1 MDENK
6 LFSEWVIIYYRDLS
20 SNFCN
25 FCLRVDTEHCIIDP
39 LFCACHYDINH
50 FQWWLKGLSHWA
62 KVNYPLFS
70 FGCLTTSP
78 LAKISSVQNPSTC
91 LHGWKIALSF
101 IISNHLISN
110 HVRFARNF
118 TWKYA
123 VWVITGFHKE
133 SDSTWCKKKFMSDV
147 MPEQAGLGR
156 LSCRDCVL
164 SYLWRIVLY
173 LLKKSYKHFTEY
185 IQQWS
190 SPQSNIHM
198 GPTPVLLPC
207 RPLWDKAFSICE
219 KGFIG
224 LVVLNHKNTDHVILI
239 MIELNSLYTSSYN
252 ILSYWVV

>member
-1 MDENK
+1 MVEGFITLGKSK
-6 LFSEWVIIYYRDLS
+6 LSIIFFWLLDNISTRKDFVCPESFNVL
-20 SNFCN
+20 
-25 FCLRVDTEHCIIDP
+25 
-39 LFCACHYDINH
+39 A
-50 FQWWLKGLSHWA
+50 WLKDSLVFYHFKSFNLEPRA
-62 KVNYPLFS
+62 FS
-70 FGCLTTSP
+70 
-78 LAKISSVQNPSTC
+78 
-91 LHGWKIALSF
+91 
-101 IISNHLISN
+101 
-110 HVRFARNF
+110 RNF